1 MIKSIAKK
9 ITLFFQWLGLMVA
22 LLIIGMVI
30 LIFLG
35 RQTIGQIDQIRP
47 SIQSFIGSNTGL
59 KVNLGSLSGEWPQ
72 LVPIIDFE
80 GVEFIDSR
88 QDRVLSLENVRANLD
103 VFSTIFLLRLY
114 GVSW

>member
-1 MIKSIAKK
+1 
-9 ITLFFQWLGLMVA
+9 MVA

-59 KVNLGSLSGEWPQ
+59 EVNLGSLSGSGPNLFQ
-72 LVPIIDFE
+72 LLILRP
-80 GVEFIDSR
+80 
-88 QDRVLSLENVRANLD
+88 LSLSILSRIG
-103 VFSTIFLLRLY
+103 F
-114 GVSW
+114 